1 MSAGLSSISASRA
14 SAAPWCSMTLWLYDP
29 WQIRT
34 VTWHFRGFWMILVH
48 NWCHYASVMS
58 LTFQHHKF
66 TSFYIFGG
74 YKNTKNYN
82 YIYIVYT
89 CLYHIDL
96 HEDILIKTL
105 LPLAQAATVAAP
117 GRHQRRRGLRSHP
130 LCKLICGWI
139 WGKKNW
145 QNNGWS
151 WMITDDQG
159 PWTGTIQYTI
169 VI

>member
-1 MSAGLSSISASRA
+1 MADPYCDVTLSRILDDFGTQLVSLCISDVINISASQIYIILH
-14 SAAPWCSMTLWLYDP
+14 LW
-29 WQIRT
+29 
-34 VTWHFRGFWMILVH
+34 
-48 NWCHYASVMS
+48 
-58 LTFQHHKF
+58 
-66 TSFYIFGG
+66 G

-130 LCKLICGWI
+130 LCKLICG
-139 WGKKNW
+139 
-145 QNNGWS
+145 
-151 WMITDDQG
+151 
-159 PWTGTIQYTI
+159 
-169 VI
+169 